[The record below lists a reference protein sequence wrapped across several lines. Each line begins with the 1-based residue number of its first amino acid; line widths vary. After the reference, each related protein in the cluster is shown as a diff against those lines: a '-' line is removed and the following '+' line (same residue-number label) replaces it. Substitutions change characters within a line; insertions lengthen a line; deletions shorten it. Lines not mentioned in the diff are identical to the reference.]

1 MKMAHV
7 SVRIRKAGTE
17 TASDTACCY
26 LQLNSRRVMQTITW
40 LHNNFLHQQDLS
52 KHPNIKQ
59 QMAGWRMHYSH
70 AVI

>member
-7 SVRIRKAGTE
+7 LSEDQESWNRDCIRHGVLLFATKF
-17 TASDTACCY
+17 
-26 LQLNSRRVMQTITW
+26 NVMQTITW

-59 QMAGWRMHYSH
+59 QMAGWRMHCSH